1 MQKNQNSKGNHGKGK
16 PAPSGAFTHRIR
28 EDGEIFSSEEGRE
41 TSSDTTPLASVA
53 GSVRMRSTDS
63 DRSVRATP
71 KKARDAS
78 PPPQD
83 DLWVVVKN
91 LSQQVAAQQAEMDA
105 LRNTIALQQKAT
117 ANLEKILSN
126 MASQAASTSEATQ
139 TALAAILARLE
150 VKPVVP
156 QVVVPNNKDYPPLPP
171 TGATSKRKTVATK
184 PNPTTTTATTTTTT
198 TTTGQPSKDTRF
210 ADAVKRRPT
219 HQQLVERQP
228 EFRKAGAA
236 AWLALK
242 RETSVP
248 AHSAPKVELSSG
260 LRLIYASGFPTAKPG
275 DLRKA
280 MQGARIRTS
289 AVRDIRWIS
298 RQVVQ
303 LLVDADYVSAF
314 HSHNSPVWTR
324 LSSSP
329 SKPGFLA
336 PKAADKDKLA
346 AISSFATLEAATAE
360 ATKIRVQTP
369 DFDISTLETVPKE
382 SLPVKKATDKEPAA
396 PAVDP
401 PSDMA
406 AEDYSSNP
414 TVSITYLRSILAPIL
429 GHQME
434 HVSKIDRRTTKHG
447 ARFRITV
454 PEDRQRNIIQ
464 RLERQSKQTHW
475 RIRQNYRHRRPDQP
489 RPTAPPPPLSRQIL
503 AVNVANISNKRP
515 AIRHIVR
522 NTRLWAISE
531 TCITSSKFRFTVPG
545 FDVIQHPATGPGRR
559 GIALGIP
566 SCFGGHEHGSAVGT
580 MILAKVPNFTPECLW
595 IVGSV
600 YVGHSGATTNYS
612 RREAFASIRQA
623 LDRVVPFD
631 NNHPVLIF
639 GDWNTDPQ
647 RLQRIVHS
655 WGHGLTVMQFSG
667 SQITRLSTVHGRRHS
682 SIDHF
687 VCNAPARALL
697 TSPRVDRQTA
707 VADHFV
713 IRTSIRAEAQGQPPV
728 PRAPTIS
735 RHHCLE
741 ATDRIATS
749 NYWDVLADGAT
760 DDTDTDTDIHQLT
773 SQFLESA
780 NAVADNLSLRLS
792 PPATRSNRRLLSG
805 TTKRAILASNTAR
818 QAFIAAATHTNPD
831 PVQCNTL
838 RDEWSRLKA
847 AATQLERVDGRKQW
861 VKHADNLDRAVSDG
875 RTDLVFS
882 AARAMSGNSSRSAAV
897 TPLYNSDGI
906 VQYDPTSILRV
917 MQAYSSLSNTPTI
930 RNSDILDQDF
940 SWNQIAAALLQMSP
954 RKAPGDDGI
963 TTAFYQAALYMPANT
978 QEGVP
983 TNPICS
989 CSVENGDPLN
999 PGDKRGIALINVGL
1013 KLVCK
1018 VLQMRIERFVET
1030 NNLLSYEQAGF
1041 RKREECVGQVVSLVD
1056 IIQRRQNAGLNTHVL
1071 FIDIRKAFDTVPVG
1085 ALLWKLQNM
1094 GFPRR
1099 TLAFLKALYTSSSA
1113 RARAGSLLSD
1123 PFPSLDYPRDTNPIR
1138 GLMYADDVAVFA
1150 DSEQS
1155 LLAASTAI
1163 EQWANQWEM
1172 QFGVAKCGIISFTG
1186 HLAPR
1191 LDNPLDIRL
1200 HGQLHGSSRNGLHSS
1215 TPISALHPVL
1225 ANHQLTVNYRS
1236 RIFSA
1241 VVMGKAYY
1249 GLELVGGN
1257 KSHLA
1262 PLQTTINKGIRLFT
1276 GARLSTAIGPLLVET
1291 GIGSLLTRSLVS
1303 RLVRSQRW
1311 FWSRRTKQLYRN
1323 RYWLTP
1329 QVRPKT
1335 VKQRH
1340 SFALMETLRTCGDSA
1355 SLQKYVTRQLLDTS
1369 GFFKDPSFDQSRAH
1383 GTRYLML
1390 ARMDALWTA
1399 RKAIQIGILVDT
1411 HPFSVDHCI
1420 LCDQQLLSTS
1430 IAHLVVECEQVTG
1443 HRIQSGLVPAIQK
1456 SRLRLLGR
1464 ALDPGVENVY
1474 TWLRGGVLNGEADL
1488 DQRWLDGTVEH
1499 ESMGTRHDN
1508 RALAARLADFLQVA
1522 YRQYQS
1528 TLWKYH
1534 RDRLVEVG

>member
-1 MQKNQNSKGNHGKGK
+1 
-16 PAPSGAFTHRIR
+16 
-28 EDGEIFSSEEGRE
+28 
-41 TSSDTTPLASVA
+41 
-53 GSVRMRSTDS
+53 
-63 DRSVRATP
+63 
-71 KKARDAS
+71 
-78 PPPQD
+78 
-83 DLWVVVKN
+83 
-91 LSQQVAAQQAEMDA
+91 
-105 LRNTIALQQKAT
+105 
-117 ANLEKILSN
+117 
-126 MASQAASTSEATQ
+126 
-139 TALAAILARLE
+139 
-150 VKPVVP
+150 
-156 QVVVPNNKDYPPLPP
+156 
-171 TGATSKRKTVATK
+171 
-184 PNPTTTTATTTTTT
+184 
-198 TTTGQPSKDTRF
+198 
-210 ADAVKRRPT
+210 
-219 HQQLVERQP
+219 
-228 EFRKAGAA
+228 
-236 AWLALK
+236 
-242 RETSVP
+242 
-248 AHSAPKVELSSG
+248 
-260 LRLIYASGFPTAKPG
+260 
-275 DLRKA
+275 
-280 MQGARIRTS
+280 
-289 AVRDIRWIS
+289 
-298 RQVVQ
+298 
-303 LLVDADYVSAF
+303 
-314 HSHNSPVWTR
+314 
-324 LSSSP
+324 
-329 SKPGFLA
+329 
-336 PKAADKDKLA
+336 
-346 AISSFATLEAATAE
+346 
-360 ATKIRVQTP
+360 
-369 DFDISTLETVPKE
+369 
-382 SLPVKKATDKEPAA
+382 
-396 PAVDP
+396 
-401 PSDMA
+401 
-406 AEDYSSNP
+406 
-414 TVSITYLRSILAPIL
+414 
-429 GHQME
+429 
-434 HVSKIDRRTTKHG
+434 
-447 ARFRITV
+447 
-454 PEDRQRNIIQ
+454 
-464 RLERQSKQTHW
+464 
-475 RIRQNYRHRRPDQP
+475 
-489 RPTAPPPPLSRQIL
+489 
-503 AVNVANISNKRP
+503 
-515 AIRHIVR
+515 
-522 NTRLWAISE
+522 
-531 TCITSSKFRFTVPG
+531 
-545 FDVIQHPATGPGRR
+545 
-559 GIALGIP
+559 
-566 SCFGGHEHGSAVGT
+566 
-580 MILAKVPNFTPECLW
+580 
-595 IVGSV
+595 
-600 YVGHSGATTNYS
+600 
-612 RREAFASIRQA
+612 
-623 LDRVVPFD
+623 
-631 NNHPVLIF
+631 
-639 GDWNTDPQ
+639 
-647 RLQRIVHS
+647 
-655 WGHGLTVMQFSG
+655 MQFSG

-713 IRTSIRAEAQGQPPV
+713 IRTFIRAEAQGQPPV

-749 NYWDVLADGAT
+749 NYWDVLAD
-760 DDTDTDTDIHQLT
+760 
-773 SQFLESA
+773 
-780 NAVADNLSLRLS
+780 V
-792 PPATRSNRRLLSG
+792 
-805 TTKRAILASNTAR
+805 
-818 QAFIAAATHTNPD
+818 
-831 PVQCNTL
+831 C
-838 RDEWSRLKA
+838 LKA
-847 AATQLERVDGRKQW
+847 AATQLDRVDDRKQW

-882 AARAMSGNSSRSAAV
+882 AARAMSGNSPRSAAV

-917 MQAYSSLSNTPTI
+917 MQCHYGSLAADTTGHSLDLQYWHDRQPIQVSPNTPTI

-963 TTAFYQAALYMPANT
+963 STAFYQTALYMPADT

-983 TNPICS
+983 PTPFARALLRVCGQVFASATIPRAWLCAS
-989 CSVENGDPLN
+989 IVSIDKKDGDPLN

-1013 KLVCK
+1013 KLVCR

-1071 FIDIRKAFDTVPVG
+1071 FIDIRKTFDTVPVG
-1085 ALLWKLQNM
+1085 ALLWKLQTM
-1094 GFPRR
+1094 GFLRR
-1099 TLAFLKALYTSSSA
+1099 TLVFLKALYTSSSA

-1123 PFPSLDYPRDTNPIR
+1123 PFPVQRGVRQGCPLSGLLFNLFINDILDGVVPITVPGLPRDTNPIR
-1138 GLMYADDVAVFA
+1138 GLMYADNVTVFA

-1200 HGQLHGSSRNGLHSS
+1200 HGQLVSRVESCKYFGVLIDSKLDHSAWLKQKRS
-1215 TPISALHPVL
+1215 ALEHTISALHPVL
-1225 ANHQLTVNYRS
+1225 ANHRLTVNYRS

-1303 RLVRSQRW
+1303 RVRLLERSVTKRTPINDICSGTDNDVFTLNVQGQLVRSQRW

-1340 SFALMETLRTCGDSA
+1340 SFALMETLQTCGDSA
-1355 SLQKYVTRQLLDTS
+1355 SLQKYVTRQFLDTS
-1369 GFFKDPSFDQSRAH
+1369 GFFKDPSFDQLRAH

-1443 HRIQSGLVPAIQK
+1443 HCIQSGLVPAIQK
-1456 SRLRLLGR
+1456 SRLRLLGC

-1488 DQRWLDGTVEH
+1488 DQFVGWTGLWSMNLWGRGMIIERWQHG
-1499 ESMGTRHDN
+1499 
-1508 RALAARLADFLQVA
+1508 
-1522 YRQYQS
+1522 
-1528 TLWKYH
+1528 
-1534 RDRLVEVG
+1534 